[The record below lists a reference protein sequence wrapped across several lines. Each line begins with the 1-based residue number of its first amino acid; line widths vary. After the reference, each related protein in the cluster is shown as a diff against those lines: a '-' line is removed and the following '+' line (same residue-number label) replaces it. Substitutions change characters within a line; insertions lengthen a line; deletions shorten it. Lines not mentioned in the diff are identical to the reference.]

1 MKKAAIVLLLSILLL
16 AVFLLASV
24 VAQEQPAPEPPA
36 EDKSADSPV
45 REIKMT
51 AKKYEFNPGE
61 IRVKQGERVRLIIV
75 SLDRTHGIQIKPYG
89 IKREIDEGGQTVVEF
104 IADKPGTFQFKCA
117 KWCGFGHGRMR
128 GTLIVEPTDGPAA
141 SEEQAAAED

>member
-1 MKKAAIVLLLSILLL
+1 MKKAAIVLLLSIFLLS
-16 AVFLLASV
+16 AFLLASL

-36 EDKSADSPV
+36 EDKPATTPV

-89 IKREIDEGGQTVVEF
+89 IKREIEEGGQTVVEF
-104 IADKPGTFQFKCA
+104 IADKPGT
-117 KWCGFGHGRMR
+117 FGHGRMR